1 MPALRELEV
10 STGATRYAGGGAF
23 TNSLIAGCEYGGGGH
38 GDDSLA
44 ADQPLSNINN
54 AAAKEGAIAM
64 DRMVRNIARALSSA
78 GIKIDDKASLKE
90 IVDTVSSKI
99 PNPATNGRTFAASE
113 PSQRKVCKSLAIAF
127 NNVFSKGATKSTD
140 MFIDTTMEP
149 ENICAEVSRW
159 VESFSLGVNTEFL
172 AIHTTVRN
180 TMRNVTTAKAVA
192 DAAINEMEAELIDA
206 SGDIPEEVSAKLESL
221 RSYRVAAETETTKQ
235 LKLLENLMNV
245 KLAPPLDEYI
255 SAMDT
260 RSANN
265 DVVNNISG
273 YTIGSERFANWMA
286 LKIGRIAEITILAQK
301 VNKALTSMGLQ
312 IDDYVSASSADSLN
326 AKLEAVVTSG
336 APSKAAKLIKAKE
349 TLVSSFKDSAN
360 ESIMLKLQEPKS
372 GSGDDD
378 QVAGGMVAPR
388 KTIETRLKQSIAERN
403 VVIKDFTVRIGDA
416 NKKLSEAIKVIGPK
430 LGREIKL
437 SALIFKL
444 NRAVSA
450 FQSINI
456 DQIEY
461 ALVGVNTDAQ
471 ARVKR
476 DEALTAFARV
486 SGICE
491 EIASS
496 PEHSAS
502 ASYFLAIKTA
512 IDKIRSTMEFFG
524 KVVAE
529 KYGGGVGDAELAS
542 VNLTSDSLNVSA
554 IVREFKYFYYIA
566 SVRENL
572 AKTSGELAE
581 FGEEYEK
588 TLGIAVAGCLHKYEA
603 HKNAQLVAI
612 NAAVVAAN
620 VVAVGVGGVAPGI
633 PGVGAGAGAI
643 ANAGSHPVITLD
655 KINEEKIAATKRCE
669 NDFAIRKR
677 FYGAVQAIDLYMKAF
692 TSEIASNPDSIL
704 EIKQMLDKT
713 QTIAKWFDEQTGNN
727 LADAFDSFAVA
738 PTAGIPTGGSHY
750 YQMLDAD
757 TIGPTNIGS
766 PVSGHAS
773 CKTAANTD
781 SKIDTAL
788 KSYQGLKNLINAF
801 ARIGDEFGGTAIR
814 EQIFMSPTQIY
825 TALVDYIQ
833 QAALVVVPSTLSTK
847 FAIVGVDGVTATP
860 HSEWAQEDEY
870 FAMVVKAMASKILTT
885 LGTYEMLTRETP
897 LLTITPTRV
906 IIGGNADSTIKII
919 PGAAELYFRMI
930 RLLEFYSKIFNWS
943 DKDVTNLSARTMT
956 MIPDLSGRFAGIIKF
971 MFKIATNA
979 NAASGQYSDAEIGA
993 IIIEIN
999 AIYEHY
1005 KTATPDDI
1013 TKSAIMDLVNE
1024 VNRRYGMV
1032 KKDDLL
1038 KFRQLTLGMYDS
1050 TTKSPSTQMGYA
1062 ILPGET
1068 DGTRLLS
1075 GNARAPSDQWKINSP
1090 ATQGAAL
1097 AANDP
1102 LTLNGQDSFYTE
1114 LSRFRDLIQA
1124 NTHRTTNNH
1133 TSQIYAIKHAE
1144 SQLTDIPQ
1152 LKQFGVVSDL
1162 IRGRSS
1168 DSHDVQK
1175 NVMFHESVLVGL
1187 NTLMTHLKTIQG
1199 IEKAIDELNVSTIK
1213 DSIRANIISI
1223 ITEMTPAAARNPTTW
1238 GEQCDNAHP
1247 PPSPATVEPYH
1258 ELQWSI
1264 AARAA
1269 ANPVFANIPVSK
1281 FAHRVTGGHRYAV
1294 HHQST
1299 ENIGRLN
1306 GPIHRSPG
1314 AVYVD
1319 CMSAIDRIIRAAA
1332 GANDAARIAAAIAA
1346 LDNPDEKQMFDHFI
1360 HMMVDYDRIMEA
1372 FVELAF
1378 TASTPT
1384 DSGAAI
1390 DVRITKKQLD
1400 INFSS
1405 MRKMS
1410 ESIMDDVKYFFNI
1423 LRPQLSPNIVQTV
1436 IHDTAEGSI
1445 PYLEKYLFDTY
1456 YIEDGTSLSTSS
1468 ANRTGRSGIDRLS
1481 DKIRDAFGLMFNTVS
1496 TVFSYQPP
1504 QFGLVDL
1511 AEYGVSAGVITQGP
1525 IVENYEN
1532 TFFRIIC
1539 RSRAPATNRYV
1550 DSNTRMVETGLKSL
1564 LRTDRKSKT
1573 DSHAIGTDA
1582 ELDALKNS
1590 RAAARKQVVEQNATV
1605 ATRRLAHTTATSWPT
1620 YSTNYP
1626 PIAAALINIDTADLN
1641 AAAGAAAAAAAG
1653 AAAAAPAPNTIG
1665 VDTQAALDAIAAN
1678 GFGMVGADAAVYR
1691 GAINALATQVALA
1704 NTARAATITRRAT
1717 ELTAADRVLA
1727 QAQTDF
1733 ADEDESYETYIGSRT
1748 FASNGFYDFE
1758 GNFGSDR
1765 SLMLM
1770 YNQLIA
1776 KFLQQFTD
1784 MSAGSNK
1791 IYANLVDAFANGVE
1805 SISVANPNKG
1815 YPDIRIG
1822 PKKDNFRPILAGIP
1836 KATLLQSLAFVLQR
1850 ITKDANPSNQI
1861 PDHMVSTMT
1870 EVPTYIKE
1878 AMRAK
1883 LPAFIKLFDTLIHK
1897 CEFVKKFMSKSGANI
1912 EVNPLQSQINANAV
1926 KYSFAFGPDG
1936 KEIYNNWARMPEKDT
1951 RGVDNILDPIYAD
1964 AFIAGAAGPNIGI
1977 IIEWYSTHVPHF
1989 TYFNVNWIGTSSD
2002 AALECRVIKPT
2013 QDVSNSNLVVGLMPF
2028 MGAAAG
2034 LLTGVAAGNADVAAA
2049 LVALGAP
2056 ADGVLAALVAAAR
2069 NPPVDPDLAAGDP
2082 HTVSIMN
2089 ADDSTR
2095 LGMLSDQIHDANASD
2110 VLPKFGAIIDRIT
2123 EGTFSIRTSSDEVL
2137 KELGNSPVFC
2147 QLSDN
2152 SIESYRSRNSVDP
2165 LMPHSIVFSMLD
2177 DLTDKARIQP
2187 YMKPTNG
2194 DPDDCVSVNLP
2205 FDISVISPT
2214 HSQGTPEY
2222 KYAYGT
2228 RHMLT
2233 TVPVTEVNM
2242 PGVFRLLTDYN
2253 KTSSLDTQIDAK
2265 RFAMFTTRVTSTMR
2279 WVVDMRLVKSTISPC
2294 VLFSSKPYLPQQHA
2308 AAGTTTQILLYQ
2320 SGDTKFGKSI
2330 AIVEDSDQRDTLAA
2344 ISKHVASEDGEF
2356 DPVTTRAQQQ
2366 VTNIVDL
2373 NIIPINVHAMM
2384 RDIPLANLY
2393 NYALTFDHMVETIHS
2408 QSDPGSQLFTNLM
2421 KNPFQVIPEQVYFG
2435 NSTRSIRAIFRGAI
2449 DNGMDRPKF
2458 LSDQLYGKVLFGNML
2473 SAPRIAGRGAVV
2485 GGAPLNVVH
2494 QLMETRTRIAE
2505 ADAVLEEL
2513 VHRSTNLGVVAMD
2526 ALQINGTQVFSS
2538 DATVAV
2544 HDVPPLAPAVPHG
2557 RYTLVE
2563 MPVRLPLDSQNG
2575 GVAAAVTRRDSIRNS
2590 VVDIR
2595 DGYAQLLNQLITA
2608 TSTMSNNPGTGRMLS
2623 TLTFKAYDIGTANT
2637 ATGAQR
2643 YMGNAIRDA
2652 DAVMVAAA
2660 AVAAGPTA
2668 ALRLAASA
2676 AVDTAKVS
2684 IKSYADDIASDVAN
2698 APSSP
2703 VDTIKLQR
2711 VIISQNTTHWKDFRV
2726 APRNYHI
2733 DEIDD
2738 RTEFTMQ
2745 LLSMYIYSL
2754 CKLQRSDFTWSGAAT
2769 STKLGFADGPA
2780 RRPFII
2786 GIYVHSVLY
2795 AELMRVVAAIKASPT
2810 TNITLATF
2818 NGYITQMKDALGT
2831 AKRDLTT
2838 LIAEIDKVNNVF
2850 STTAAQAAANGV
2862 PVAIAAANDAV
2873 RAVAAA
2879 AATAA
2884 ADAHRNVFPKITIF
2898 GNTVS
2903 IDTTN
2908 TSSVNRDEITTAAGE
2923 YRKRILHPTSVVDDY
2938 LYVPFSA
2945 RIADYLVRHTVI
2957 LQALTAQMDQ
2967 EGAPLSAQVIAYAE
2981 QPHMVFTL
2989 QGIIG
2994 DVGGL
2999 PYLDHTDTRVLHG
3012 GNSNDAFLAS
3022 AHTYGKERFDSRLI
3036 RRLFFIT
3043 NVNRVLRQK
3052 LSRELVHDR
3061 GVVVSSHDA
3070 VAPGVTE
3077 FDRDPFQ
3084 SGERINSVS
3093 MNHTRQFTR
3102 DDNSDEPYGRVS
3114 ML

>member
-1 MPALRELEV
+1 
-10 STGATRYAGGGAF
+10 
-23 TNSLIAGCEYGGGGH
+23 
-38 GDDSLA
+38 
-44 ADQPLSNINN
+44 
-54 AAAKEGAIAM
+54 
-64 DRMVRNIARALSSA
+64 
-78 GIKIDDKASLKE
+78 
-90 IVDTVSSKI
+90 
-99 PNPATNGRTFAASE
+99 
-113 PSQRKVCKSLAIAF
+113 
-127 NNVFSKGATKSTD
+127 
-140 MFIDTTMEP
+140 
-149 ENICAEVSRW
+149 
-159 VESFSLGVNTEFL
+159 
-172 AIHTTVRN
+172 
-180 TMRNVTTAKAVA
+180 
-192 DAAINEMEAELIDA
+192 
-206 SGDIPEEVSAKLESL
+206 
-221 RSYRVAAETETTKQ
+221 
-235 LKLLENLMNV
+235 
-245 KLAPPLDEYI
+245 
-255 SAMDT
+255 
-260 RSANN
+260 
-265 DVVNNISG
+265 
-273 YTIGSERFANWMA
+273 
-286 LKIGRIAEITILAQK
+286 
-301 VNKALTSMGLQ
+301 
-312 IDDYVSASSADSLN
+312 
-326 AKLEAVVTSG
+326 
-336 APSKAAKLIKAKE
+336 
-349 TLVSSFKDSAN
+349 
-360 ESIMLKLQEPKS
+360 
-372 GSGDDD
+372 
-378 QVAGGMVAPR
+378 
-388 KTIETRLKQSIAERN
+388 
-403 VVIKDFTVRIGDA
+403 
-416 NKKLSEAIKVIGPK
+416 
-430 LGREIKL
+430 
-437 SALIFKL
+437 
-444 NRAVSA
+444 
-450 FQSINI
+450 
-456 DQIEY
+456 
-461 ALVGVNTDAQ
+461 
-471 ARVKR
+471 
-476 DEALTAFARV
+476 
-486 SGICE
+486 
-491 EIASS
+491 
-496 PEHSAS
+496 
-502 ASYFLAIKTA
+502 
-512 IDKIRSTMEFFG
+512 
-524 KVVAE
+524 
-529 KYGGGVGDAELAS
+529 
-542 VNLTSDSLNVSA
+542 
-554 IVREFKYFYYIA
+554 
-566 SVRENL
+566 
-572 AKTSGELAE
+572 
-581 FGEEYEK
+581 
-588 TLGIAVAGCLHKYEA
+588 
-603 HKNAQLVAI
+603 
-612 NAAVVAAN
+612 
-620 VVAVGVGGVAPGI
+620 
-633 PGVGAGAGAI
+633 
-643 ANAGSHPVITLD
+643 
-655 KINEEKIAATKRCE
+655 
-669 NDFAIRKR
+669 
-677 FYGAVQAIDLYMKAF
+677 
-692 TSEIASNPDSIL
+692 
-704 EIKQMLDKT
+704 
-713 QTIAKWFDEQTGNN
+713 
-727 LADAFDSFAVA
+727 
-738 PTAGIPTGGSHY
+738 
-750 YQMLDAD
+750 
-757 TIGPTNIGS
+757 
-766 PVSGHAS
+766 
-773 CKTAANTD
+773 
-781 SKIDTAL
+781 
-788 KSYQGLKNLINAF
+788 
-801 ARIGDEFGGTAIR
+801 
-814 EQIFMSPTQIY
+814 
-825 TALVDYIQ
+825 
-833 QAALVVVPSTLSTK
+833 
-847 FAIVGVDGVTATP
+847 
-860 HSEWAQEDEY
+860 
-870 FAMVVKAMASKILTT
+870 
-885 LGTYEMLTRETP
+885 
-897 LLTITPTRV
+897 
-906 IIGGNADSTIKII
+906 
-919 PGAAELYFRMI
+919 
-930 RLLEFYSKIFNWS
+930 
-943 DKDVTNLSARTMT
+943 
-956 MIPDLSGRFAGIIKF
+956 
-971 MFKIATNA
+971 
-979 NAASGQYSDAEIGA
+979 
-993 IIIEIN
+993 
-999 AIYEHY
+999 
-1005 KTATPDDI
+1005 
-1013 TKSAIMDLVNE
+1013 
-1024 VNRRYGMV
+1024 MV

-1050 TTKSPSTQMGYA
+1050 TNSTPSTQTGYA

-1075 GNARAPSDQWKINSP
+1075 GTTRAPSDQWKRNSP
-1090 ATQGAAL
+1090 AAPNAA
-1097 AANDP
+1097 AANDDP
-1102 LTLNGQDSFYTE
+1102 LVLDGGNSFYEE
-1114 LSRFRDLIQA
+1114 LSRFRGLIQA
-1124 NTHRTTNNH
+1124 NTQRTTNNH
-1133 TSQIYAIKHAE
+1133 ASQIYAIKHAE
-1144 SQLTDIPQ
+1144 SQLTDTPQ
-1152 LKQFGVVSDL
+1152 LKQFGIVADL

-1168 DSHDVQK
+1168 DRHDVQK

-1187 NTLMTHLKTIQG
+1187 NTLMTHLNTIKG
-1199 IEKAIDELNVSTIK
+1199 IENDIAELNVSTIK
-1213 DSIRANIISI
+1213 DSIQANIRKI
-1223 ITEMTPAAARNPTTW
+1223 ITEMTPAAMHDQPTTW
-1238 GEQCDNAHP
+1238 ALQCDTAL
-1247 PPSPATVEPYH
+1247 PSPDAPMYD
-1258 ELQWSI
+1258 ELAWSVT
-1264 AARAA
+1264 AREAD
-1269 ANPVFANIPVSK
+1269 NPIFAGISVSQ
-1281 FAHRVTGGHRYAV
+1281 FAHKVTGGHRYAV

-1299 ENIGRLN
+1299 ENIGRLG
-1306 GPIHRSPG
+1306 GPINRSPG

-1319 CMSAIDRIIRAAA
+1319 CMHAIYSIINAAA
-1332 GANDAARIAAAIAA
+1332 GGANDEARIAAAIAA
-1346 LDNPDEKQMFDHFI
+1346 LDNPANKRMFDHYI
-1360 HMMVDYDRIMEA
+1360 HMMIDYDRIMEA

-1378 TASTPT
+1378 TASTLT

-1405 MRKMS
+1405 MRQMS

-1423 LRPQLSPNIVQTV
+1423 LRPQLSPNIVQTA
-1436 IHDTAEGSI
+1436 ILETAEGTI
-1445 PYLEKYLFDTY
+1445 PYLEKHLFDEY
-1456 YIEDGTSLSTSS
+1456 YIEDGKSLSTSS
-1468 ANRTGRSGIDRLS
+1468 ANRTGRSGIDVLS
-1481 DKIRDAFGLMFNTVS
+1481 DKIREAFGLMFNTVS
-1496 TVFSYQPP
+1496 TKFDNYELTLDGIADV
-1504 QFGLVDL
+1504 
-1511 AEYGVSAGVITQGP
+1511 ARYGRPNGVIAQGP
-1525 IVENYEN
+1525 TAENYEN

-1539 RSRAPATNRYV
+1539 RSRAPATNRYA
-1550 DSNTRMVETGLKSL
+1550 NGNNRMVETGLKSL

-1605 ATRRLAHTTATSWPT
+1605 ATRRLAHTTATSLPT
-1620 YSTNYP
+1620 YSTNHP
-1626 PIAAALINIDTADLN
+1626 PIDAALAGIDAADIATAN
-1641 AAAGAAAAAAAG
+1641 AAAPGPPGGPAAAG
-1653 AAAAAPAPNTIG
+1653 IGTDTLTVVNNIFATAP
-1665 VDTQAALDAIAAN
+1665 
-1678 GFGMVGADAAVYR
+1678 GMPGADAAVYR
-1691 GAINALATQVALA
+1691 AHTNTLTIYITLA
-1704 NTARAATITRRAT
+1704 NIARAATITRRAR
-1717 ELTAADRVLA
+1717 ELADADQELA

-1733 ADEDESYETYIGSRT
+1733 ADEDERYETYIGSRT

-1805 SISVANPNKG
+1805 SISVANPNMG
-1815 YPDIRIG
+1815 YPDIRLG
-1822 PKKDNFRPILAGIP
+1822 PQKDTFRPILAGIP

-1850 ITKDANPSNQI
+1850 ITKDANPTTQI

-1883 LPAFIKLFDTLIHK
+1883 LPAFIKLFDTMIHK

-1912 EVNPLQSQINANAV
+1912 VTNPLQSQINANAV

-1936 KEIYNNWARMPEKDT
+1936 KNIYNDWARVPAKDT
-1951 RGVDNILDPIYAD
+1951 RGTYNIRDPIHVEATI
-1964 AFIAGAAGPNIGI
+1964 AAGAPAGVNDGI
-1977 IIEWYSTHVPHF
+1977 TIEWHGTNVPHF
-1989 TYFNVNWIGTSSD
+1989 VYFNVNWIHTGNIGAVECLVDIPATRGEHMRLRAGMNAFMVHV
-2002 AALECRVIKPT
+2002 AA
-2013 QDVSNSNLVVGLMPF
+2013 N
-2028 MGAAAG
+2028 AAG
-2034 LLTGVAAGNADVAAA
+2034 GAGAYADAAAA
-2049 LVALGAP
+2049 LVGHAAT
-2056 ADGVLAALVAAAR
+2056 GVLLGTVRALPAHPLV
-2069 NPPVDPDLAAGDP
+2069 PDIK
-2082 HTVSIMN
+2082 SIVN

-2095 LGMLSDQIHDANASD
+2095 LGLLSDQIHDVNADD
-2110 VLPKFGAIIDRIT
+2110 VLHKFGAIIDRIT
-2123 EGTFSIRTSSDEVL
+2123 EGTFAIRTSSDEVL

-2177 DLTDKARIQP
+2177 DLTDKAPIQI
-2187 YMKPTNG
+2187 YMKPNAG
-2194 DPDDCVSVNLP
+2194 DPDGCVSENLP

-2242 PGVFRLLTDYN
+2242 PGVFRLLIDYN

-2294 VLFSSKPYLPQQHA
+2294 VLFSSKPYLPRPQRVTSA
-2308 AAGTTTQILLYQ
+2308 NDTSQILLYQ
-2320 SGDTKFGKSI
+2320 SNDTKFAKSI
-2330 AIVEDSDQRDTLAA
+2330 AIVEDSDQRDTLTA
-2344 ISKHVASEDGEF
+2344 ISKHVASENTDF
-2356 DPVTTRAQQQ
+2356 DPAAARAEQQ

-2393 NYALTFDHMVETIHS
+2393 NYALTFDHMVETIHN
-2408 QSDPGSQLFTNLM
+2408 QSDPGSQLFTDLM
-2421 KNPFQVIPEQVYFG
+2421 KNPFRVIPEQLYFG

-2513 VHRSTNLGVVAMD
+2513 EFRRTNLGVVAMD

-2538 DATVAV
+2538 DAAV
-2544 HDVPPLAPAVPHG
+2544 VVSDAPPLVPGAPHG
-2557 RYTLVE
+2557 RYTFAE

-2668 ALRLAASA
+2668 ALRLAVST
-2676 AVDTAKVS
+2676 AVDAAKVS

-2711 VIISQNTTHWKDFRV
+2711 VIISQNTTYWKDFRE
-2726 APRNYHI
+2726 APRNYNI
-2733 DEIDD
+2733 DQIDD

-2831 AKRDLTT
+2831 AKRDLTK

-2873 RAVAAA
+2873 RLAGGVAA

-2884 ADAHRNVFPKITIF
+2884 ADARRNAFPKITIF

-3036 RRLFFIT
+3036 RRLFFVT

-3084 SGERINSVS
+3084 SGERIDSVS
-3093 MNHTRQFTR
+3093 MNHTRQFAG
-3102 DDNSDEPYGRVS
+3102 DDNSTNASYGRVS